1 MKDLLETLVKEM
13 VTQPDA
19 VSIEAAESSKAA
31 VYDITAAKKD
41 MGRVIG
47 RKGKNLEAL
56 KTIFEAIGL
65 NRGLNSVVL
74 NINDE

>member
-1 MKDLLETLVKEM
+1 MKTLLETLVKEM
-13 VTQPDA
+13 VTEPDS
-19 VSIEAAESSKAA
+19 VTIDAAESSKSA
-31 VYDITAAKKD
+31 VYDISAAKKD

-56 KTIFEAIGL
+56 KTLFEAIGL
-65 NRGLNSVVL
+65 NRGLNSVVI